1 MRKTIVIVGASQ
13 GIGAELVNLFAE
25 NELHDVVA
33 LARTIEQHNSWSH
46 HKNVHVHNF
55 DLNSNTIKSDL
66 ENILANYK
74 TIDYLINNAGMLVNK
89 SFLELSKEEIRHSYQ
104 VNVIGVMESL
114 QVFIP
119 KMLTKGGHVVNIS
132 SMGAFQGTVKFA
144 GLSTYSSSK
153 AALTNLTEMLAEEF
167 KDTPLK
173 FNCLCL
179 GAVQT
184 EMLAKAFPGYK
195 APVSPKEMATY
206 IADFTLNQW
215 RWMNGKIIPVS
226 LTTP

>member
-25 NELHDVVA
+25 NELNDVVA
-33 LARTIEQHNSWSH
+33 LARTIEQNNRWLH
-46 HKNVHVHNF
+46 HKNVQVHNF

-66 ENILANYK
+66 ENILTNYK

-167 KDTPLK
+167 KDKPLK
-173 FNCLCL
+173 INCLCL

-184 EMLAKAFPGYK
+184 EMLAKAFPGYE

>member
-1 MRKTIVIVGASQ
+1 MRKTIVVVGASQ

-25 NELHDVVA
+25 NELYDVVA

-184 EMLAKAFPGYK
+184 EMLAKAFPGYE

-206 IADFTLNQW
+206 IVDFTLNQW
-215 RWMNGKIIPVS
+215 KWMNGKIIPVS